1 MVQLRVDPSKALGSL
16 TDAQE
21 QQLPFAVAL
30 AINRTANDAQEAE
43 RYRLKASFKLR
54 RESFNL
60 RGVYISKQ
68 DRANKS
74 TWRAVIQIQA
84 DRDYLNKFEQGGE
97 QIPHGRYRWIPNRDV
112 FKSRIIG
119 AGDPL
124 NPKNL
129 KFHKD
134 PSGRMLG
141 NERTFMVRTKGN
153 GQLLVLQ
160 REDRRL
166 TKGSKGRLG
175 KLTLDNFK
183 GGQGP
188 ATKKQKLS
196 LQRTAGVR
204 MLYRLTTRY
213 KVRAQLEF
221 YDTVSR
227 TVQDV
232 FPARMREAMDQAMR
246 SAK

>member
-1 MVQLRVDPSKALGSL
+1 MISIRVDPSKALGNL

-21 QQLPFAVAL
+21 RQLPFAVSM
-30 AINRTANDAQEAE
+30 AINRTANDAQSAE
-43 RYRLKASFKLR
+43 RYRVKASFKLR
-54 RESFNL
+54 REAFNL

-68 DRANKS
+68 DRANKT

-84 DRDYLNKFEQGGE
+84 DRDYLNKFEAGGE
-97 QIPHGRYRWIPNRDV
+97 QMPHGRFRWIPNRDM

-124 NPKNL
+124 HPKNH

-141 NERTFMVRTKGN
+141 NERTFMVKTKGN
-153 GQLLVLQ
+153 GQVLVLQ
-160 REDRRL
+160 REDKRL
-166 TKGSKGRLG
+166 TKRSSRLSSF
-175 KLTLDNFK
+175 TLDNVAV
-183 GGQGP
+183 GMGP
-188 ATKKQKLS
+188 RTRKQKALS
-196 LQRTAGVR
+196 RTAGVR

-232 FPARMREAMDQAMR
+232 WPARMREALAEAMR
-246 SAK
+246 GAK